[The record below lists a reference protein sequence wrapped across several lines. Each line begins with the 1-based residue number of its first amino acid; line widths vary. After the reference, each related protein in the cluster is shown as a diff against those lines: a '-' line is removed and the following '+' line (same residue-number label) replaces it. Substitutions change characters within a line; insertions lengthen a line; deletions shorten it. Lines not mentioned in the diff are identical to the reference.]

1 MLGFVGWLTEVW
13 AIFCGRY
20 WWWLADPA
28 KCQTMFLKY
37 SLNWS
42 SPSLRVS
49 TYSLCLG
56 SQLIRKVENS
66 PGAQNQVK
74 GFLNYYWRHLLNP
87 LKKEGGEWQSFF
99 KRHFSA
105 VIPAFGPSQLLGCN
119 SSCTK
124 GCVVS
129 PGIPQLCFKGGG
141 SMRETNL
148 NIASP
153 YNLTSHSSLQ
163 LKSGT
168 VCD

>member
-1 MLGFVGWLTEVW
+1 
-13 AIFCGRY
+13 
-20 WWWLADPA
+20 
-28 KCQTMFLKY
+28 MFLKY

-66 PGAQNQVK
+66 PGAENQVK

-129 PGIPQLCFKGGG
+129 PGIPQLCYGGRG
-141 SMRETNL
+141 GWERQYSISSDL
-148 NIASP
+148 H
-153 YNLTSHSSLQ
+153 LTRHILLQ
-163 LKSGT
+163 SVT
-168 VCD
+168 VCVCGLIYRYLVSLTYSQCEFHTLTHVIRV

>member
-1 MLGFVGWLTEVW
+1 M
-13 AIFCGRY
+13 
-20 WWWLADPA
+20 ADTA
-28 KCQTMFLKY
+28 KCQMMFLKY
-37 SLNWS
+37 SLNRS

-74 GFLNYYWRHLLNP
+74 GLLNYYRRHLLNP

-124 GCVVS
+124 GWVTPLVS
-129 PGIPQLCFKGGG
+129 PKLCYKLQGEVWG
-141 SMRETNL
+141 SKRETIL
-148 NIASP
+148 
-153 YNLTSHSSLQ
+153 SSEPES
-163 LKSGT
+163 KSLILANHKRL
-168 VCD
+168 